1 MRYFAIILIT
11 LFSLTMTIGITSC
24 NPNDDGID
32 IPEITPIPDSTS
44 SPIPDPEPP
53 ILGNQAVLVVGS
65 VNFTITFQDNP
76 TASAFKQMLP
86 MTISMI
92 ELNNNEK
99 YYRLPNSL
107 PTNSSN
113 PGTIQNGDLMLYDSN
128 TIVLFYET
136 FFTSYSYTRVGRVN
150 NPSGLKAALGTNNVM
165 VTLKMQE

>member
-11 LFSLTMTIGITSC
+11 LFSLTMTVCITSC

-32 IPEITPIPDSTS
+32 IPEITPIPDSTPN
-44 SPIPDPEPP
+44 PIPDTEPP

-65 VNFTITFQDNP
+65 VNFTIAFQDNP
-76 TASAFKQMLP
+76 TANAFKQMLP

-107 PTNSSN
+107 PTNSAN

-136 FFTSYSYTRVGRVN
+136 FSTSYSYTRVGRVN
-150 NPSGLKAALGTNNVM
+150 NPSGLKATLGTNNV
-165 VTLKMQE
+165 VITLKMQE